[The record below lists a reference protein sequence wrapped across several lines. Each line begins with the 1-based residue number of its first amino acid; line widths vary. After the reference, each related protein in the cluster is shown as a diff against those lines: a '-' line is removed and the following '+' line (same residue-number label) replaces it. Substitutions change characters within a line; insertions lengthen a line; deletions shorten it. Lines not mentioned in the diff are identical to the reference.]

1 MHISLI
7 AAMVLAAAVPLP
19 AKAEELNFPSGMN
32 VFTLQEP
39 VRFSAGKVPEITLI
53 DNLGKS
59 VSKKAGEETLFDFG
73 RMPAGYYRILAGQ
86 KEIGNFTVTL
96 PPEAYPNDRNTA
108 IGLDYAMNTAHL
120 PLPGPALRR
129 ELERNVQMAR
139 KAGVRR
145 VRERFRANQEITRNA
160 DGSFTIDPKG
170 RTMLTLGIDHAAG
183 FAVCAVSQWTP
194 TAVNRDRN
202 QKKIPEKL
210 SDTDAL
216 YHAIGKA
223 WGPLLEGIELGNEID
238 LRAFYE
244 GTAGEYA
251 AYTKAASLALRRAA
265 PGLLVVQSSFARP
278 ALHLKEALEEVYF
291 PMLEELISRNGAVDY
306 WALGHVHSFRI
317 LHESDPVVV
326 YPGCPQGRSV
336 HEPGKRGFALV
347 TVDRTGRAKTE
358 FREAAVLRF
367 EVLNLDALDDCTTF
381 DRMAAQ
387 LREGAERMMP
397 AEGAGSERVLLR
409 VILRGATPLNGE
421 LRKLGE
427 EELFELFR
435 GELARCGGN
444 VFLESVEL
452 ETRGMYDAAALTRSD
467 DLAAEIA
474 AAAAELRAE
483 GSLRELLRKLRAGRY
498 GIDDFSDAELDEIR
512 SAAETRLLDELTGTG
527 GVGT

>member
-1 MHISLI
+1 MEEAFRFLHTADLHLGSAFQGLRSRVPELARDLAEAPFAAWEGIVDEALREAVDFVVIAGDIFDADAPSLGARLRFRNGLLRLAEREI
-7 AAMVLAAAVPLP
+7 PVFAVGGNHDPVPAAWSETVRYPENFHLFSADAPGEEFVRRNGIKLARIIGL
-19 AKAEELNFPSGMN
+19 SHSR
-32 VFTLQEP
+32 LQET
-39 VRFSAGKVPEITLI
+39 E
-53 DNLGKS
+53 N
-59 VSKKAGEETLFDFG
+59 
-73 RMPAGYYRILAGQ
+73 LAGRFP
-86 KEIGNFTVTL
+86 KEHGACRTIALLHADIGSQ
-96 PPEAYPNDRNTA
+96 PGSRP
-108 IGLDYAMNTAHL
+108 YA
-120 PLPGPALRR
+120 PA
-129 ELERNVQMAR
+129 
-139 KAGVRR
+139 
-145 VRERFRANQEITRNA
+145 
-160 DGSFTIDPKG
+160 P
-170 RTMLTLGIDHAAG
+170 
-183 FAVCAVSQWTP
+183 
-194 TAVNRDRN
+194 
-202 QKKIPEKL
+202 
-210 SDTDAL
+210 
-216 YHAIGKA
+216 
-223 WGPLLEGIELGNEID
+223 
-238 LRAFYE
+238 
-244 GTAGEYA
+244 
-251 AYTKAASLALRRAA
+251 
-265 PGLLVVQSSFARP
+265 
-278 ALHLKEALEEVYF
+278 
-291 PMLEELISRNGAVDY
+291 LEELISRNGAVDY